1 MRPPIPGRNLLANFV
16 LATLLVAAQL
26 GAVAH
31 AFEHEPGTT
40 QTKVCAACVAATNL
54 GSATVGQSSTLLL
67 APARFFFA
75 PARVPAVLSVSLPA
89 ARQRGPPPH
98 LPTP

>member
-1 MRPPIPGRNLLANFV
+1 V
-16 LATLLVAAQL
+16 
-26 GAVAH
+26 H

-40 QTKVCAACVAATNL
+40 QTKVCAACVAATNI

-75 PARVPAVLSVSLPA
+75 PARVPAVLSV
-89 ARQRGPPPH
+89 
-98 LPTP
+98 